1 MNIVLK
7 FAFFVLYLGT
17 KPFIE
22 EKSCIGA
29 LRSPKFSRTSIC
41 QEFGCV
47 VVSLVLMFILVI
59 P

>member
-47 VVSLVLMFILVI
+47 VVSLV
-59 P
+59 